1 MQTQPLVSLIDSA
14 ERHEAE
20 AILRTCVHC
29 GFCNATCPTYQL
41 LGDERDGPRG
51 RIYLIKQMLEGTTA
65 TRKTQQHLDRC
76 LTCLACETTC
86 PSGVAYGSLLDIGR
100 AVAEQQVERTFVE
113 SAKRGII
120 CAVMPF
126 PRRFGIVFRLM
137 QLLAPVMPLNL
148 RRKILAA
155 GSAGSAATPKQT
167 HARRVLLLDGCVQ
180 PILAP
185 GINRAAIRVLD
196 KLGISALSAPAAG
209 CCGALSYH
217 LSAQQDG
224 LDFMRRNID
233 AWLPYLDQGLEAIVM
248 TASGCG
254 LMVKDYGKKLK
265 HDLLYSEKAARISA
279 SSKDIAELLS
289 AEDLSPLK
297 ADVTFTVAYQ
307 SPCTLQHGQKLNG
320 VVETLLRRLG
330 FKLTAVA
337 DAHLCCGSA
346 GAYSLLQPE
355 LSARL
360 LTNKLKA
367 LEHEHP
373 DVIATA
379 NIGCLTHIQSMTRL
393 PVRHWIEMLDEA
405 LPD

>member
-1 MQTQPLVSLIDSA
+1 MQTQPLVSLINPA
-14 ERHEAE
+14 EKKEAE
-20 AILRTCVHC
+20 AILRACVHC

-51 RIYLIKQMLEGTTA
+51 RIYLIKQMLEGATA

-100 AVAEQQVERTFVE
+100 AVAEQQAGRSFAE
-113 SAKRGII
+113 SVKRRIL
-120 CAVMPF
+120 CAVLPY
-126 PRRFGIVFRLM
+126 PRRFAIVFRLM
-137 QLLAPVMPLNL
+137 QFLAPLMPLNL
-148 RRKILAA
+148 RRKIFVVP
-155 GSAGSAATPKQT
+155 SAGPAAPKQA
-167 HARRVLLLDGCVQ
+167 HSRRILILDGCVQ
-180 PILAP
+180 PVLAP
-185 GINRAAIRVLD
+185 GINQAAIRVLD
-196 KLGISALSAPAAG
+196 KLGISTLSVPAAG

-233 AWLPYLDQGLEAIVM
+233 AWLPYLDQGVEAIAM

-254 LMVKDYGKKLK
+254 LMVKEYGKMLK
-265 HDLLYSEKAARISA
+265 HDALYSEKAARISA
-279 SSKDIAELLS
+279 STKDIAEILA
-289 AEDLSPLK
+289 AEDLTSLK
-297 ADVTFTVAYQ
+297 PDITGTVAFQ

-320 VVETLLRRLG
+320 IVETLLRRLG

-346 GAYSLLQPE
+346 GTYSLLQPE
-355 LSARL
+355 LSGQL
-360 LTNKLKA
+360 LKNKLKA
-367 LEHEHP
+367 LECGRPE
-373 DVIATA
+373 VIATA
-379 NIGCLTHIQSMTRL
+379 NIGCLTHLQSMTDL

-405 LPD
+405 LPN